1 MFFLNVLEHTL
12 QLPPDRHGRPLD
24 QVLTEEL
31 EKLFVDKVIKD
42 LGLCVSIYGLKS
54 IAGGFILPG
63 EGASTYTVVLGVVMF
78 RPFVGEVIVGKIKS
92 SDSTG
97 LCCKNDDDL
106 WVWALEVDGET
117 VDLVLQ
123 PGEEVRFR
131 VTGVKYPPIPIEQ
144 EKDAKPFSPMLI
156 SVKVGSMML
165 MSYREEVPLDWF
177 KQALRNLDLV
187 PCPGGKME
195 SNQGLRSEFSICQL
209 NYLSRFEGLTRIIDM
224 LM

>member
-24 QVLTEEL
+24 QTLMEEL

-54 IAGGFILPG
+54 IDGGFILPG

-97 LCCKNDDDL
+97 LCLSLGFFEDIHVPNDALPQPSKLNDDGL

-156 SVKVGSMML
+156 SASIAESGFG
-165 MSYREEVPLDWF
+165 PLSWW
-177 KQALRNLDLV
+177 
-187 PCPGGKME
+187 
-195 SNQGLRSEFSICQL
+195 
-209 NYLSRFEGLTRIIDM
+209 
-224 LM
+224 